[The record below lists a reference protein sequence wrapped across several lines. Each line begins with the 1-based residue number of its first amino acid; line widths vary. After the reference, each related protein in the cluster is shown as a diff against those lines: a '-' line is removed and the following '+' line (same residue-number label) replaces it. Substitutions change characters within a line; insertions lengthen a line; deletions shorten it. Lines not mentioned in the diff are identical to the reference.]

1 MRKVIAKINLKN
13 IRDNALAWKAHT
25 KKKLCAVVKADAYG
39 HGAEEVVSV
48 LDGVA
53 DAFAVALVEEAISLR
68 VAACGT
74 DILILTPPV
83 CLNDAVCAVQNSFI
97 FTVSS
102 LSEAKMAYQAAK
114 LCKKTARVHLKVN
127 TGMNRYG
134 MSISELGKVC
144 AFLHSKKQVAVEG
157 LYSHLHDTTR
167 KSAEAQRERFLR
179 MRAVCVRYFPSVIC
193 HLSATYGT
201 LLGEEFF
208 FDMTRVGIGVYGYLP
223 DGAKDMDQEV
233 VRALHLKKAM
243 RVYAAVVE
251 SREYSY
257 GGVGYGKALSKR
269 ARGQVKRLNVLR
281 VGYADGFL
289 RKKRNGLN
297 GNEKQINRLC
307 MDACLRIGRKRKG
320 TSVCIMSD
328 AAKTAKAC
336 KTISYEVLCAAT
348 KRAERVYTYG
358 VAVCRRRRNQRSRA

>member
-1 MRKVIAKINLKN
+1 MGY
-13 IRDNALAWKAHT
+13 IRDNALAWKART
-25 KKKLCAVVKADAYG
+25 GKKLCAVVKADAYG
-39 HGAEEVVSV
+39 HGAEEVVNA

-53 DAFAVALVEEAISLR
+53 DTFAVALIEEAISLR

-83 CLNDAVCAVQNSFI
+83 GLKDAVNAVENSFV

-102 LSEAKMAYQAAK
+102 LSEAKLAYQAAK

-134 MSISELGKVC
+134 MGLSELGKTC
-144 AFLHSKKQVAVEG
+144 AFLYSKPQVAVEG

-167 KSAEAQRERFLR
+167 KSAETQRQRFLR
-179 MRAVCVRYFPSVIC
+179 MQAVCQKYFSSVTC

-201 LLGEEFF
+201 LLGKEFF
-208 FDMTRVGIGVYGYLP
+208 FDMTRVGIGLYGYLP
-223 DGAKDMDQEV
+223 DGAKDIDRKVADTLQ
-233 VRALHLKKAM
+233 LKKAM
-243 RVYAAVVE
+243 KVYAIVVE
-251 SREYSY
+251 SRTYSY
-257 GGVGYGKALSKR
+257 GGVGYGKALFQT
-269 ARGQVKRLNVLR
+269 ARKAVKRLHVLR

-297 GNEKQINRLC
+297 GEEKHINRLC
-307 MDACLRIGRKRKG
+307 MDACLRLGRRKKG
-320 TSVCIMSD
+320 TSVCILSD
-328 AAKTAKAC
+328 AAQTAKAC
-336 KTISYEVLCAAT
+336 KTIAYEVLCAAT

-358 VAVCRRRRNQRSRA
+358 VTVDNKK